1 MSLFRMRKPRPF
13 RHEMIYQGRAGSEQK
28 QGVLSRRQFT
38 SMREKPRGAV
48 SLEWILLG
56 LLVLLL
62 VFLFYM

>member
-13 RHEMIYQGRAGSEQK
+13 HHEMIYQGRAGSEQK
-28 QGVLSRRQFT
+28 QGALSRRQFT

-48 SLEWILLG
+48 PLEWILLG